1 MIVSSLVKSFVS
13 LALQLRLPHQASSA
27 RLTAKNLA
35 KHQVKS
41 GETFYSIARIHNV
54 SMKSLQAANP
64 EVVPTKMYVGQTLR
78 IDGSATASASNAAQ
92 KQLKS
97 RKKQLLA
104 PHPKER
110 S

>member
-13 LALQLRLPHQASSA
+13 LALQLRLPHQRKPA
-27 RLTAKNLA
+27 RLTPTNLA

-78 IDGSATASASNAAQ
+78 IDGSARPQLRMLPKT
-92 KQLKS
+92 LKS
-97 RKKQLLA
+97 LKKQLLA
-104 PHPKER
+104 PPPKER